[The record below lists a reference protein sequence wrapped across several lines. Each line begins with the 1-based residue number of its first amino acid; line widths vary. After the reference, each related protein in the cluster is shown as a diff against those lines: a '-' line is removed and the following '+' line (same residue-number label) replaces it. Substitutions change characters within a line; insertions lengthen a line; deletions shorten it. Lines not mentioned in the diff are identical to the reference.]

1 MNTKYIDLIQQTFD
15 FPNEEFTLDKDALK
29 FHDIDLNALW
39 KRMEHHWNSPIY
51 PRFPTILKE

>member
-29 FHDIDLNALW
+29 PYKRRLGSLQSLMALSEALA
-39 KRMEHHWNSPIY
+39 K
-51 PRFPTILKE
+51 